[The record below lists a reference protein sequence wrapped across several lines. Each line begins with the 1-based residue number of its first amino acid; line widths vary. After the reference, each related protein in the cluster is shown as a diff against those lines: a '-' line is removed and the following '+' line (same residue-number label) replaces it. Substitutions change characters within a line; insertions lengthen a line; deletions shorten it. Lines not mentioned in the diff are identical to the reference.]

1 MALGNANTSAQARGK
16 NKPVVVK
23 RRKEV
28 VMAKNYNSFQI
39 HESDFA
45 GVRYAC
51 EAAVSCNMTVYH
63 NGNDAVPRTSDSI
76 YTRPRA
82 NEKYLLKDGYYKA
95 SIGGANNYLSVVG
108 GVGQGKFGTCR

>member
-28 VMAKNYNSFQI
+28 VMAKDYNSFEI
-39 HESDFA
+39 VKESFA

-51 EAAVSCNMTVYH
+51 ESSASVNTTVYH
-63 NGNDAVPRTSDSI
+63 NGSSAAPGKNDKV

-82 NEKYLLKDGYYKA
+82 NGKYLLKDGFYKA
-95 SIGGANNYLSVVG
+95 SIGGARNYLTVTG
-108 GVGQGKFGTCR
+108 GQNKFGECR